1 MGPSRVSTM
10 VSPRN
15 PARSA
20 LREKAAG
27 KSGQCNTVGM
37 AGMMNDPAEP
47 GNPRVMAG
55 KIRVSIM
62 TSLCLNPRVTF
73 ASKITITRILMVPL
87 FAALAIAYGLSV
99 AHGHPDESLRWWALG
114 VFVTAAASD
123 GLDGW
128 IARRFNQKSEFGAF
142 IDPIADKSLLLTG
155 VLVLSFVDWCK
166 PGWRLPPWFA
176 VVVFLRDCI
185 ILFGILILWKCQ
197 RKVKFVPHWTGK
209 VCTVSQM
216 FALGWVMLK
225 VVDLPPLWPC
235 AVSAVF
241 TAWSGLTYVRQGIRI
256 LRGEVVS
263 S

>member
-1 MGPSRVSTM
+1 
-10 VSPRN
+10 
-15 PARSA
+15 
-20 LREKAAG
+20 
-27 KSGQCNTVGM
+27 
-37 AGMMNDPAEP
+37 MNDGFRS
-47 GNPRVMAG
+47 GNPRVTGG
-55 KIRVSIM
+55 KFQVSFKRC
-62 TSLCLNPRVTF
+62 LWLNPSVTF
-73 ASKITITRILMVPL
+73 ASKITMTRILMVPV
-87 FAALAIAYGLSV
+87 FAALAIAYGMSV
-99 AHGHPDESLRWWALG
+99 ARGAPDESLRWWALG

-128 IARRFNQKSEFGAF
+128 IARRFNQKSDFGAF

-176 VVVFLRDCI
+176 VIVFLRDCI
-185 ILFGILILWKCQ
+185 ILFGVVILWRCK

-209 VCTVSQM
+209 ICTVTQM

-235 AVSAVF
+235 LVAGFF
-241 TAWSGLTYVRQGIRI
+241 TAWSGVLYVMQGRRI
-256 LRGEVVS
+256 LKGEELS